1 MAVALSQRQYQTET
15 PDKVLMNASVVVPVT
30 IGVSRGVKWGGSP
43 TTSESFAQTNPRYYK
58 RQDYHV
64 GKHNSTL
71 WGYFQLFRVFFNLC
85 GNQNRYATLGKNMM
99 FYEP

>member
-58 RQDYHV
+58 RHY
-64 GKHNSTL
+64 KPT
-71 WGYFQLFRVFFNLC
+71 
-85 GNQNRYATLGKNMM
+85 T
-99 FYEP
+99 